1 MAVKEVTEEDV
12 SREILKVDAERKI
25 DFGRL
30 EEGKFE
36 FRRSQIL
43 YHDATKLME
52 GVDEKR
58 KEAAADMLNTLD
70 VREQEFEEILA
81 ASNLAARNL
90 WEERAEMLCRQVSLF
105 NTPKCAATFCNGYAC
120 MLAMRQTLMR
130 PAPALLVSMMYIA
143 QAKKRT
149 AEIGGPSQN
158 QFESTVSPKAPAL
171 MRESF
176 MASCGRRIVFRP
188 AFDSKPLLQTEVRGL
203 LASIDVA
210 LPCVK

>member
-1 MAVKEVTEEDV
+1 MLTRGRRDRARDKLEREALELSEAAAKEGHFVAVKEVTEEDV

-43 YHDATKLME
+43 YDDAKKLME

-81 ASNLAARNL
+81 ASNLAARSL

-105 NTPKCAATFCNGYAC
+105 NTPKCAPTFCNHDT
-120 MLAMRQTLMR
+120 Q
-130 PAPALLVSMMYIA
+130 
-143 QAKKRT
+143 
-149 AEIGGPSQN
+149 
-158 QFESTVSPKAPAL
+158 
-171 MRESF
+171 
-176 MASCGRRIVFRP
+176 RICWQCN
-188 AFDSKPLLQTEVRGL
+188 KH
-203 LASIDVA
+203 
-210 LPCVK
+210 